1 MWLPTRAQMSEFA
14 GPATASVLAA
24 RFISKHTSSATIAAT
39 GYLRGL
45 PPGHTAASNIWIAH
59 CNSYLPARSC
69 ALACHSGSHNPSASI
84 QQTDRNQTSNQ
95 QLLKLDVTTK
105 QKQQSTR
112 SKQRS
117 TAKNATGRAIDLGRC
132 ATHVESHARNSNDV
146 S

>member
-1 MWLPTRAQMSEFA
+1 MWLPTHAHMSEFA

-24 RFISKHTSSATIAAT
+24 RFISKHTSRATIAAT

-69 ALACHSGSHNPSASI
+69 ACLSLRISQPVC
-84 QQTDRNQTSNQ
+84 QQTDRNQTSKQ